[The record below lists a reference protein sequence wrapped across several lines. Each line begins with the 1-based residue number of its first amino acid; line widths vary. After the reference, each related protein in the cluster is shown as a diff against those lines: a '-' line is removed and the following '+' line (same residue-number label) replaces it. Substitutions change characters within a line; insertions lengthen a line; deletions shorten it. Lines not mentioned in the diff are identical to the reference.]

1 MGRLSPWPMLSTT
14 AKILVVDDE
23 PGVLLTTRAI
33 LQEEGYDVEAA
44 GSGQEAVEAIH
55 QRHYDLVL
63 TDLKM
68 PGVNGL
74 DVLAEVR
81 KRSPLT
87 VTVMMTGYGSVG
99 SALDAVQL
107 GAYEYLLKP
116 IEVEDLKQAVRRSL
130 ERKRLS
136 EIDTLYRISWTV
148 TQSQNPATMA
158 AEVSDAVRGV
168 LGLAYACLLTPEEDS
183 WKGNHSP
190 ALGHAL
196 DSLSLRRSLQRG
208 LIVTDQDH
216 DEAAAAWAQD
226 QQVRSY
232 ALVPGIASSH
242 LVCVLCAHNG
252 QELYEFHAS
261 AVRFLQGLASQ
272 TALALENAALIRE
285 LKHNNE
291 ELGDAN
297 RKLQELDKLKS
308 NFLNVATH
316 ELRTPL
322 SVILGYNAM
331 LEESLQDRL
340 DDSERQTLTESI
352 AACKR
357 LIRMVNSMLDISQIE
372 SGKMKMEFAPSDLR
386 RLVNGVAA
394 LFQQEARGRRLH
406 LTVELPTRPLR
417 VELDSERIEQV
428 LINLVG
434 NAMKFTPAGGAIVIR
449 VRQHPELRQ
458 VEISVQDTGVGIA
471 PEDQA
476 RIFDEFSQV
485 RHAHTAGPRDGSG
498 LGLAIARRIVEAHH
512 GQLRVVSTPGEG
524 STFSFSLPLKASN
537 SDDYPLLDKAVP
549 A

>member
-1 MGRLSPWPMLSTT
+1 MVSTT

-23 PGVLLTTRAI
+23 PGVRLTTQAI
-33 LQEEGYDVEAA
+33 LQDEGYGVETA
-44 GSGQEAVEAIH
+44 SGGLEAVEAIR

-68 PGVNGL
+68 PGVDGL
-74 DVLAEVR
+74 GVLAEVR

-99 SALDAVQL
+99 SALDAIKL

-136 EIDTLYRISWTV
+136 EIDNLYRISWTI
-148 TQSQNPATMA
+148 TQSQDSATIA
-158 AEVSDAVRGV
+158 SEISDAVRGV
-168 LGLAYACLLTPEEDS
+168 LGLSYACLLTLENGYGEGS
-183 WKGNHSP
+183 GSGFSRALNSP
-190 ALGHAL
+190 
-196 DSLSLRRSLQRG
+196 SLQQLLQRG
-208 LIVTDQDH
+208 LIITDQDH
-216 DEAAAAWAQD
+216 DEAATAWARES
-226 QQVRSY
+226 QVRSY
-232 ALVPGIASSH
+232 ALVPGLVGTQ

-252 QELYEFHAS
+252 QDSYEFHAS

-272 TALALENAALIRE
+272 TALALQNAALISE
-285 LKHNNE
+285 LKRNNE
-291 ELGDAN
+291 ELAQVN
-297 RKLQELDKLKS
+297 RQLRQLDKLKS
-308 NFLNVATH
+308 NFLSVATH

-331 LEESLQDRL
+331 LQDSLQDRL
-340 DDSERQTLTESI
+340 DESERQTLTESI

-372 SGKMKMEFAPSDLR
+372 SGKMNMEFAPADLR
-386 RLVNGVAA
+386 RLVGGVAA
-394 LFQQEARGRRLH
+394 LFQQEARNRRLD
-406 LTVELPTRPLR
+406 LRVEAPARPLR
-417 VELDSERIEQV
+417 VELDAERIEQV

-434 NAMKFTPAGGAIVIR
+434 NAIKFTPSGGSIVIGIHP
-449 VRQHPELRQ
+449 HPELCQ
-458 VEISVQDTGVGIA
+458 VEISVRDTGVGIA

-476 RIFDEFSQV
+476 RIFDEFAQV
-485 RHAHTAGPRDGSG
+485 RHPQAGGMRDGSG

-512 GQLRVVSTPGEG
+512 AHLRVNSSLGAG
-524 STFSFSLPLKASN
+524 STFSFTLPLKALKT
-537 SDDYPLLDKAVP
+537 DDVAILDKAVP

>member
-1 MGRLSPWPMLSTT
+1 MVATS
-14 AKILVVDDE
+14 AKILIVDDE

-33 LQEEGYDVEAA
+33 LQQEGYDVEAA
-44 GSGQEAVEAIH
+44 GSGQDAVEAIR

-68 PGVNGL
+68 PGVGGL

-87 VTVMMTGYGSVG
+87 VTVMMTGYGSVF
-99 SALDAVQL
+99 SALDAVRL

-136 EIDTLYRISWTV
+136 EIDALYRISWTV
-148 TQSQNPATMA
+148 TQSQDPATMA
-158 AEVSDAVRGV
+158 SEISDAVRGV
-168 LGLAYACLLTPEEDS
+168 LGVDYACLLTPGDGG
-183 WKGNHSP
+183 WKGNGSP
-190 ALGHAL
+190 ALGQAL
-196 DSLSLRRSLQRG
+196 DSLSLRALQRG
-208 LIVTDQDH
+208 LVVTDQEH
-216 DEAAAAWAQD
+216 DEAAAAWAQGH
-226 QQVRSY
+226 QVRSY
-232 ALVPGIASSH
+232 ALVPGIAANR
-242 LVCVLCAHNG
+242 LACVLCAHNG
-252 QELYEFHAS
+252 PEPYEFHAS

-272 TALALENAALIRE
+272 TALALENAALISE
-285 LKHNNE
+285 LKSNNE
-291 ELGDAN
+291 ELAAAN

-308 NFLNVATH
+308 NFLSVATH

-340 DDSERQTLTESI
+340 DENERQTLTESI

-372 SGKMKMEFAPSDLR
+372 SGKMKMDFIAADLR

-394 LFQQEARGRRLH
+394 LFHQEARSRRLH
-406 LTVELPTRPLR
+406 LRVELPARSPR
-417 VELDSERIEQV
+417 IELDAERIEQV

-434 NAMKFTPAGGAIVIR
+434 NALKFTPAGGAIVIR
-449 VRQHPELRQ
+449 VHLHPELRQ
-458 VEISVQDTGVGIA
+458 VEISVQDNGVGIS
-471 PEDQA
+471 PEDQK
-476 RIFDEFSQV
+476 RIFDEFAQV
-485 RHAHTAGPRDGSG
+485 RHAHAGSARDGSG
-498 LGLAIARRIVEAHH
+498 LGLAIAKRIVEAHR
-512 GQLRVVSTPGEG
+512 GQLRVASTPGQG
-524 STFSFSLPLKASN
+524 STFSFTLPLKADH
-537 SDDYPLLDKAVP
+537 SDDYPMLDKAVP

>member
-1 MGRLSPWPMLSTT
+1 MVSTT
-14 AKILVVDDE
+14 AKILIVDDE
-23 PGVLLTTRAI
+23 AGVLLTTRAI
-33 LQEEGYDVEAA
+33 LQQEGYDVEAA
-44 GSGQEAVEAIH
+44 ASGVEAVEAIR

-68 PGVNGL
+68 PGIDGL
-74 DVLAEVR
+74 GVLAEVR

-87 VTVMMTGYGSVG
+87 VTVMMTGYGSVV

-148 TQSQNPATMA
+148 TQSQHPASMA
-158 AEVSDAVRGV
+158 AEISDAVRGV
-168 LGLAYACLLTPEEDS
+168 LGLDYACLLTCQDGQ
-183 WKGNHSP
+183 WQGNGP
-190 ALGHAL
+190 PTLGHAL
-196 DSLSLRRSLQRG
+196 DSSSLRRALQRG

-216 DEAAAAWAQD
+216 EETAAAWAQN
-226 QQVRSY
+226 QQVRSFS
-232 ALVPGIASSH
+232 LVPGIVGSR

-252 QELYEFHAS
+252 QKPYEFHAS

-285 LKHNNE
+285 LTSNNE
-291 ELGDAN
+291 ELGAAN

-308 NFLNVATH
+308 NFLSVATH

-340 DDSERQTLTESI
+340 DESERQTLTESI

-372 SGKMKMEFAPSDLR
+372 SGKMKMEFAIADLR
-386 RLVNGVAA
+386 HLVNGVAA
-394 LFQQEARGRRLH
+394 LFQQEARARRLR
-406 LTVELPTRPLR
+406 LSVEMPARPLR
-417 VELDSERIEQV
+417 VQVDAERIEQV

-434 NAMKFTPAGGAIVIR
+434 NAVKFTSAGGAITIR
-449 VRQHPELRQ
+449 ARHQPERRQ
-458 VEISVQDTGVGIA
+458 VEISVQDSGLGIA
-471 PEDQA
+471 PEDHA
-476 RIFDEFSQV
+476 RIFDEFAQV
-485 RHAHTAGPRDGSG
+485 RNAQADTSREGSG
-498 LGLAIARRIVEAHH
+498 LGLAIAKRIVEAHQ
-512 GQLRVVSTPGEG
+512 GQLRVESTPGKG
-524 STFSFSLPLKASN
+524 STFSFTLPLKASRAT
-537 SDDYPLLDKAVP
+537 DDPLLNKAVP

>member
-1 MGRLSPWPMLSTT
+1 MLSNT

-99 SALDAVQL
+99 SALDSVQL

-168 LGLAYACLLTPEEDS
+168 LGLAYACLLTPAEDS

-190 ALGHAL
+190 ALSHAL

-232 ALVPGIASSH
+232 ALVPGIAASH

-252 QELYEFHAS
+252 REPYEFHAS

-331 LEESLQDRL
+331 LEEGLQDRL
-340 DDSERQTLTESI
+340 DESERQTLTESI

-476 RIFDEFSQV
+476 RIFDEFSQI
-485 RHAHTAGPRDGSG
+485 RHAHTAAPRDGSG
-498 LGLAIARRIVEAHH
+498 LGLAIAKRIVEAHH

-524 STFSFSLPLKASN
+524 STFSFNLPLKASN

>member
-1 MGRLSPWPMLSTT
+1 LPRSTLAMVSTT
-14 AKILVVDDE
+14 AKILIVDDE
-23 PGVLLTTRAI
+23 AGVLLTTCAI
-33 LQEEGYDVEAA
+33 LQQEGYDVEAA
-44 GSGQEAVEAIH
+44 ASGVEAVEAIR

-68 PGVNGL
+68 PGIDGL
-74 DVLAEVR
+74 GVLAEVR

-87 VTVMMTGYGSVG
+87 VTVMMTGYGSVV

-148 TQSQNPATMA
+148 TQSQHPASMA
-158 AEVSDAVRGV
+158 AEISDAVRGV
-168 LGLAYACLLTPEEDS
+168 LGLDYACLLTCQDGQ
-183 WKGNHSP
+183 WQGNGP
-190 ALGHAL
+190 PTLGQAL
-196 DSLSLRRSLQRG
+196 DSSSLRRALQRG

-216 DEAAAAWAQD
+216 EETAAAWAQN
-226 QQVRSY
+226 QQVRSFS
-232 ALVPGIASSH
+232 LVPGIVGSR

-252 QELYEFHAS
+252 QRPYEFHAS

-285 LKHNNE
+285 LTSNNE
-291 ELGDAN
+291 ELGAAN

-308 NFLNVATH
+308 NFLSVATH

-340 DDSERQTLTESI
+340 DESERQTLTESI

-372 SGKMKMEFAPSDLR
+372 SGKMKMEFAIADLR
-386 RLVNGVAA
+386 NLVNGVAA
-394 LFQQEARGRRLH
+394 LFQQEARARRLH
-406 LTVELPTRPLR
+406 LSVELPARPLR
-417 VELDSERIEQV
+417 VQVDAERIEQV

-434 NAMKFTPAGGAIVIR
+434 NAVKFTSAGGAITIR
-449 VRQHPELRQ
+449 ARHQPERRQ
-458 VEISVQDTGVGIA
+458 VEISVQDSGLGIA
-471 PEDQA
+471 PEDHE
-476 RIFDEFSQV
+476 RIFDEFAQV
-485 RHAHTAGPRDGSG
+485 RNAQSDTSRDGSG
-498 LGLAIARRIVEAHH
+498 LGLAIAKRIVEAHH
-512 GQLRVVSTPGEG
+512 GQLRVESTPGKG
-524 STFSFSLPLKASN
+524 STFFFTLPLKAARAT
-537 SDDYPLLDKAVP
+537 DDPILNKAVP

>member
-1 MGRLSPWPMLSTT
+1 MVATT
-14 AKILVVDDE
+14 AKILIVDDE
-23 PGVLLTTRAI
+23 PGVLLTTCAI
-33 LQEEGYDVEAA
+33 LQQEGYEVEAA
-44 GSGQEAVEAIH
+44 GSGQDAVEAIR

-68 PGVNGL
+68 PGVDGL

-87 VTVMMTGYGSVG
+87 VTVMMTGYGSVV
-99 SALDAVQL
+99 SALDAVKL

-148 TQSQNPATMA
+148 TQSQDPAIMA
-158 AEVSDAVRGV
+158 SEISDAVRGV
-168 LGLAYACLLTPEEDS
+168 LGVDYACLLTPGDGS
-183 WKGNHSP
+183 WKGSP
-190 ALGHAL
+190 ALGQAL
-196 DSLSLRRSLQRG
+196 DSLSLRRALQRG
-208 LIVTDQDH
+208 LIVTNQEH
-216 DEAAAAWAQD
+216 DEAATAWAQGH
-226 QQVRSY
+226 QVMSY
-232 ALVPGIASSH
+232 ALVPGIAANR

-252 QELYEFHAS
+252 HEPYEFHAS

-272 TALALENAALIRE
+272 TALALENASLIRE
-285 LKHNNE
+285 LKRNNE
-291 ELGDAN
+291 ELAAVN
-297 RKLQELDKLKS
+297 HKLQELDKLKS
-308 NFLNVATH
+308 NFLSVATH

-340 DDSERQTLTESI
+340 DESERQTLAESI

-372 SGKMKMEFAPSDLR
+372 SGKMQMEFVPSDLR

-394 LFQQEARGRRLH
+394 LFHQEARSRRLH
-406 LTVELPTRPLR
+406 LRVELPARSLR
-417 VELDSERIEQV
+417 VELDAERIEQV

-434 NAMKFTPAGGAIVIR
+434 NALKFTPAGGSIVIR
-449 VRQHPELRQ
+449 GRPHPELRQ
-458 VEISVQDTGVGIA
+458 VEISVQDSGVGIA

-476 RIFDEFSQV
+476 RIFDEFAQV
-485 RHAHTAGPRDGSG
+485 RHAHAGSARDGSG
-498 LGLAIARRIVEAHH
+498 LGLAIAKRIVEAHH
-512 GQLRVVSTPGEG
+512 GELRVTSTPGQG
-524 STFSFSLPLKASN
+524 STFSFTLPLKADH
-537 SDDYPLLDKAVP
+537 SDDYPMFDKAVP

>member
-1 MGRLSPWPMLSTT
+1 MPRSTLAMVSTT
-14 AKILVVDDE
+14 AKILIVDDE
-23 PGVLLTTRAI
+23 AGVLLTTCAI
-33 LQEEGYDVEAA
+33 LQQEGYDVEAA
-44 GSGQEAVEAIH
+44 ASGVEAVEAIR

-68 PGVNGL
+68 PGIDGL
-74 DVLAEVR
+74 GVLAEVR

-87 VTVMMTGYGSVG
+87 VTVMMTGYGSVV

-148 TQSQNPATMA
+148 TQSQHPASMA
-158 AEVSDAVRGV
+158 AEISDAVRGV
-168 LGLAYACLLTPEEDS
+168 LGLDYACLLTCQDGQ
-183 WKGNHSP
+183 WQGNGP
-190 ALGHAL
+190 PTLGQAL
-196 DSLSLRRSLQRG
+196 DSSSLRRALQRG

-216 DEAAAAWAQD
+216 EETAAAWAQN
-226 QQVRSY
+226 QQVRSFS
-232 ALVPGIASSH
+232 LVPGIVGSR

-252 QELYEFHAS
+252 QRPYEFHAS

-285 LKHNNE
+285 LTSNNE
-291 ELGDAN
+291 ELGAAN

-308 NFLNVATH
+308 NFLSVATH

-340 DDSERQTLTESI
+340 DESERQTLTESI

-372 SGKMKMEFAPSDLR
+372 SGKMKMEFAIADLR
-386 RLVNGVAA
+386 NLVNGVAA
-394 LFQQEARGRRLH
+394 LFQQEARARRLH
-406 LTVELPTRPLR
+406 LSVELPARPLR
-417 VELDSERIEQV
+417 VQVDAERIEQV

-434 NAMKFTPAGGAIVIR
+434 NAVKFTSAGGAITIR
-449 VRQHPELRQ
+449 ARHQPERRQ
-458 VEISVQDTGVGIA
+458 VEISVQDSGLGIA
-471 PEDQA
+471 PEDHE
-476 RIFDEFSQV
+476 RIFDEFAQV
-485 RHAHTAGPRDGSG
+485 RNAQSDTSRDGSG
-498 LGLAIARRIVEAHH
+498 LGLAIAKRIVEAHH
-512 GQLRVVSTPGEG
+512 GQLRVESTPGKG
-524 STFSFSLPLKASN
+524 STFFFTLPLKAARAT
-537 SDDYPLLDKAVP
+537 DDPILNKAVP

>member
-1 MGRLSPWPMLSTT
+1 MVSTT

-23 PGVLLTTRAI
+23 PGVLLTTQAI
-33 LQEEGYDVEAA
+33 LQQEGYAVETAA
-44 GSGQEAVEAIH
+44 TGQKAVEAIR

-68 PGVNGL
+68 PGVDGL
-74 DVLAEVR
+74 GVLAEVR

-99 SALDAVQL
+99 SALDAVKL

-130 ERKRLS
+130 ERRRLS
-136 EIDTLYRISWTV
+136 EIDALYRINWAI
-148 TQSQNPATMA
+148 TQSPEPATMA
-158 AEVSDAVRGV
+158 AEISDAVRGV
-168 LGLAYACLLTPEEDS
+168 LGLDYACLLTREDGQ
-183 WKGNHSP
+183 WKGNGSP

-196 DSLSLRRSLQRG
+196 DSASLRAALQRG

-216 DEAAAAWAQD
+216 EESAAAWSQK
-226 QQVRSY
+226 QGVCSY
-232 ALVPGIASSH
+232 ALVPGTSGSH

-252 QELYEFHAS
+252 QKPYEFHAS

-272 TALALENAALIRE
+272 TALALENAALISE
-285 LKHNNE
+285 LKRNNE
-291 ELGDAN
+291 ELGAVN

-308 NFLNVATH
+308 NFLSVATH

-340 DDSERQTLTESI
+340 DESERQTLTESI

-372 SGKMKMEFAPSDLR
+372 SGKMTMEFAPTDLR

-394 LFQQEARGRRLH
+394 LFQQEARSRNLH
-406 LTVELPTRPLR
+406 LHVEVPARPPR
-417 VELDSERIEQV
+417 VELDPERIEQV

-434 NAMKFTPAGGAIVIR
+434 NAIKFTPAGSIT
-449 VRQHPELRQ
+449 LRARHHAEAGQ
-458 VEISVQDTGVGIA
+458 VEISVQDSGIGIA

-476 RIFDEFSQV
+476 RIFDEFAQV
-485 RHAHTAGPRDGSG
+485 RNANVARAQDGSG
-498 LGLAIARRIVEAHH
+498 LGLAIAKHIVEAHH
-512 GQLRVVSTPGEG
+512 GQLRVTSTPGQG
-524 STFSFSLPLKASN
+524 STFSFTLPVRAGSYGVLN
-537 SDDYPLLDKAVP
+537 KAVP

>member
-1 MGRLSPWPMLSTT
+1 MVSTT
-14 AKILVVDDE
+14 AKILIVDDE
-23 PGVLLTTRAI
+23 AGVLLTTCAI
-33 LQEEGYDVEAA
+33 LQQEGYDVEAA
-44 GSGQEAVEAIH
+44 ASGVEAVEAIR

-68 PGVNGL
+68 PGIDGL
-74 DVLAEVR
+74 GVLAEVR
-81 KRSPLT
+81 KCSPLT
-87 VTVMMTGYGSVG
+87 VTVMMTGYGSVV

-148 TQSQNPATMA
+148 TQSQHPASMA
-158 AEVSDAVRGV
+158 AEISDAVRGV
-168 LGLAYACLLTPEEDS
+168 LGLDYACLLTWRDGQWQGEPT
-183 WKGNHSP
+183 
-190 ALGHAL
+190 LGQAL
-196 DSLSLRRSLQRG
+196 DSLSLRRALQRG

-216 DEAAAAWAQD
+216 EETAAAWAQS
-226 QQVRSY
+226 QQIRSFS
-232 ALVPGIASSH
+232 LVPGIVGSR
-242 LVCVLCAHNG
+242 LVCVLCSHNG
-252 QELYEFHAS
+252 QKPYEFHAS

-285 LKHNNE
+285 LTSNNE
-291 ELGDAN
+291 ELGAAN

-308 NFLNVATH
+308 NFLSVATH

-340 DDSERQTLTESI
+340 DESERQTLTESI

-372 SGKMKMEFAPSDLR
+372 SGKMKMEFAASDLR
-386 RLVNGVAA
+386 RLVNGVVA
-394 LFQQEARGRRLH
+394 LFQQEARARHLRLN
-406 LTVELPTRPLR
+406 LELPARPLR
-417 VELDSERIEQV
+417 VPMDAERIEQV
-428 LINLVG
+428 LINLLG
-434 NAMKFTPAGGAIVIR
+434 NAMKFTPAEGAITIR
-449 VRQHPELRQ
+449 AHYQSELRQ
-458 VEISVQDTGVGIA
+458 VEISVQDSGVGIA

-476 RIFDEFSQV
+476 RIFDEFAQV
-485 RHAHTAGPRDGSG
+485 RNAQADTSRNGSG
-498 LGLAIARRIVEAHH
+498 LGLAIAKRIVEAHH
-512 GQLRVVSTPGEG
+512 GQLRVESTPGKG
-524 STFSFSLPLKASN
+524 STFFFTLPFKAAKAS
-537 SDDYPLLDKAVP
+537 DDPLLNKAVP

>member
-1 MGRLSPWPMLSTT
+1 MVSTT
-14 AKILVVDDE
+14 AKILIVDDE
-23 PGVLLTTRAI
+23 AGVLLTTCAI
-33 LQEEGYDVEAA
+33 LQQEGYDVEAA
-44 GSGQEAVEAIH
+44 ASGVEAVEAIR

-68 PGVNGL
+68 PGIDGL
-74 DVLAEVR
+74 GVLAEVR
-81 KRSPLT
+81 KCSPLT
-87 VTVMMTGYGSVG
+87 VTVMMTGYGSVV

-148 TQSQNPATMA
+148 TQSQHPASMA
-158 AEVSDAVRGV
+158 AEISDAVRGV
-168 LGLAYACLLTPEEDS
+168 LGLDYACLLTWRDGQWQGEPT
-183 WKGNHSP
+183 
-190 ALGHAL
+190 LGQAL
-196 DSLSLRRSLQRG
+196 DSLSLRRALQRG

-216 DEAAAAWAQD
+216 EETAAAWAQS
-226 QQVRSY
+226 QQIRSFS
-232 ALVPGIASSH
+232 LVPGIVGSR
-242 LVCVLCAHNG
+242 LVCVLCSHNG
-252 QELYEFHAS
+252 QKPYEFHAS

-285 LKHNNE
+285 LTSNNE
-291 ELGDAN
+291 ELGAAN

-308 NFLNVATH
+308 NFLSVATH

-340 DDSERQTLTESI
+340 DESERQTLTESI

-372 SGKMKMEFAPSDLR
+372 SGKMKMEFAASDLR
-386 RLVNGVAA
+386 RLVNGVVA
-394 LFQQEARGRRLH
+394 LFQQEARARHLRLN
-406 LTVELPTRPLR
+406 LELPARPLR
-417 VELDSERIEQV
+417 VPMDAERIEQV
-428 LINLVG
+428 LINLLG
-434 NAMKFTPAGGAIVIR
+434 NAMKFTPAEGAITIR
-449 VRQHPELRQ
+449 AHYQSELRQ
-458 VEISVQDTGVGIA
+458 VEISVQDSGVGIA

-476 RIFDEFSQV
+476 RIFDEFAQV
-485 RHAHTAGPRDGSG
+485 RNAQADTSRNGSG
-498 LGLAIARRIVEAHH
+498 LGLAIAKRIVEAHH
-512 GQLRVVSTPGEG
+512 GQLRVESTPGKG
-524 STFSFSLPLKASN
+524 STFSFTLPFKAAKAS
-537 SDDYPLLDKAVP
+537 DDPLLNKAVP

>member
-1 MGRLSPWPMLSTT
+1 MVPTA
-14 AKILVVDDE
+14 AKILIADDE

-33 LQEEGYDVEAA
+33 LQLEGYDVESAA
-44 GSGQEAVEAIH
+44 NGQEAVEAIR

-68 PGVNGL
+68 PGVDGL

-87 VTVMMTGYGSVG
+87 VTVMMTGYGSVA
-99 SALDAVQL
+99 SALEAVQL

-148 TQSQNPATMA
+148 TQSQDAATMA
-158 AEVSDAVRGV
+158 AEISDAVRGV
-168 LGLAYACLLTPEEDS
+168 LGLDYACLLTPREGA
-183 WKGNHSP
+183 WKGNGSP
-190 ALGHAL
+190 VLSEALN
-196 DSLSLRRSLQRG
+196 SLSLRRSLQRG

-216 DEAAAAWAQD
+216 DEAAAAWAQ
-226 QQVRSY
+226 QQRVRSY
-232 ALVPGIASSH
+232 ALVPGLAGSH
-242 LVCVLCAHNG
+242 VVCVLCAHNG
-252 QELYEFHAS
+252 QEPYEFHAS

-272 TALALENAALIRE
+272 TALSLENAALIGE
-285 LKHNNE
+285 LKRNNE
-291 ELGDAN
+291 ELAAAN
-297 RKLQELDKLKS
+297 RKLQQLDKLKS
-308 NFLNVATH
+308 NFLSVATH

-340 DDSERQTLTESI
+340 DESERQTLTESI

-357 LIRMVNSMLDISQIE
+357 LIRMVNSMLDINQIE
-372 SGKMKMEFAPSDLR
+372 SGKMKLEVVPTDLR
-386 RLVNGVAA
+386 RLLNGVAA
-394 LFQQEARGRRLH
+394 LFQQEARSRQLQ
-406 LTVELPTRPLR
+406 LTLELPARPLR
-417 VELDSERIEQV
+417 AELDAERIEQV

-434 NAMKFTPAGGAIVIR
+434 NAMKFTPAGGAIAIR
-449 VRQHPELRQ
+449 LRQQPELRQ
-458 VEISVQDTGVGIA
+458 AEISVQDNGIGIA
-471 PEDQA
+471 AEDQG
-476 RIFDEFSQV
+476 RIFDEFAQV
-485 RHAHTAGPRDGSG
+485 RHAHTVRDGSG

-512 GQLRVVSTPGEG
+512 GQLRVTSTPGEG
-524 STFSFSLPLKASN
+524 STFSFTLPLKAHN
-537 SDDYPLLDKAVP
+537 VDEYPVLNKAVP

>member
-1 MGRLSPWPMLSTT
+1 MVATT
-14 AKILVVDDE
+14 AKILIVDDE

-33 LQEEGYDVEAA
+33 LQQEGYDVEAA
-44 GSGQEAVEAIH
+44 GSGQDAVEAIR

-68 PGVNGL
+68 PGVGGL

-87 VTVMMTGYGSVG
+87 VTVMMTGYGSVF
-99 SALDAVQL
+99 SALDAVRL

-148 TQSQNPATMA
+148 TQSQDPATMA
-158 AEVSDAVRGV
+158 SEISDAVRGV
-168 LGLAYACLLTPEEDS
+168 LGVDDACLLTPGDGS
-183 WKGNHSP
+183 WKGNGSP
-190 ALGHAL
+190 ALGRAL
-196 DSLSLRRSLQRG
+196 DSLPLRRAMQRG
-208 LIVTDQDH
+208 LIVTDQEH

-226 QQVRSY
+226 HQVRSF
-232 ALVPGIASSH
+232 ALVPGIAANR

-252 QELYEFHAS
+252 REPYEFHAS

-272 TALALENAALIRE
+272 TALALENTALIRE
-285 LKHNNE
+285 LKSNNE
-291 ELGDAN
+291 ELAAAN

-308 NFLNVATH
+308 NFLSVATH

-340 DDSERQTLTESI
+340 DESERQTLTESI

-372 SGKMKMEFAPSDLR
+372 SGKMQMEFVPSDLR

-394 LFQQEARGRRLH
+394 LFHQEARSRRLH
-406 LTVELPTRPLR
+406 LRVELPARSPR
-417 VELDSERIEQV
+417 IELDAERIEQV

-434 NAMKFTPAGGAIVIR
+434 NALKFTPAGGSIVIR
-449 VRQHPELRQ
+449 VRPHPELRQ
-458 VEISVQDTGVGIA
+458 VEISVQDSGVGIA

-476 RIFDEFSQV
+476 RIFDEFAQV
-485 RHAHTAGPRDGSG
+485 RHAHAGNARDGSG
-498 LGLAIARRIVEAHH
+498 LGLAIAKRIVEAHH
-512 GQLRVVSTPGEG
+512 GQLRVASTPGQG
-524 STFSFSLPLKASN
+524 STFSFTLPLKADH
-537 SDDYPLLDKAVP
+537 SDDYPVLDKAVP

>member
-1 MGRLSPWPMLSTT
+1 MVSTA
-14 AKILVVDDE
+14 AKILIVDDE
-23 PGVLLTTRAI
+23 PGVLLTSRAI
-33 LQEEGYDVEAA
+33 LQQEGYDVESAA
-44 GSGQEAVEAIH
+44 NGSEAVEAIR

-68 PGVNGL
+68 PGIDGL
-74 DVLAEVR
+74 GVLAEVR

-136 EIDTLYRISWTV
+136 EIDSLYRISWTV
-148 TQSQNPATMA
+148 TQSQDPATMA

-168 LGLAYACLLTPEEDS
+168 LGLHYACLLTCEDGH
-183 WKGNHSP
+183 WRGNGSP
-190 ALGHAL
+190 ALSQAL
-196 DSLSLRRSLQRG
+196 DSLSLRRALRRG

-216 DEAAAAWAQD
+216 EEAAAAWARD
-226 QQVRSY
+226 HQVRSFG
-232 ALVPGIASSH
+232 LVPGIVGSQ

-252 QELYEFHAS
+252 QKPYEFHAS
-261 AVRFLQGLASQ
+261 AVRFLQGLVSQ
-272 TALALENAALIRE
+272 TALALQNAALIRE
-285 LKHNNE
+285 LKGNNE
-291 ELGDAN
+291 ELAAAN

-308 NFLNVATH
+308 NFLSVATH

-340 DDSERQTLTESI
+340 DESERQTLTESI

-372 SGKMKMEFAPSDLR
+372 SGKMKMDVAAADLR

-394 LFQQEARGRRLH
+394 LFQQEARARHLRLS
-406 LTVELPTRPLR
+406 VELPARPLR
-417 VELDSERIEQV
+417 VPVDAERIEQV

-434 NAMKFTPAGGAIVIR
+434 NATKFTRAGGAITIR
-449 VRQHPELRQ
+449 ARYDSDLRQ

-471 PEDQA
+471 PEDQT
-476 RIFDEFSQV
+476 RIFDEFAQARNV
-485 RHAHTAGPRDGSG
+485 HADVSRGGSG
-498 LGLAIARRIVEAHH
+498 LGLAIAKRIVEAHH
-512 GQLRVVSTPGEG
+512 GQLRVESTPGQG
-524 STFSFSLPLKASN
+524 STFSFTLPLKSAN
-537 SDDYPLLDKAVP
+537 ADAPLLDKAVP

>member
-1 MGRLSPWPMLSTT
+1 MVSTT
-14 AKILVVDDE
+14 AKILIVDDE
-23 PGVLLTTRAI
+23 AGVLLTTRAI
-33 LQEEGYDVEAA
+33 LQQEGYDVEAA
-44 GSGQEAVEAIH
+44 ASGVEAVEAIR

-68 PGVNGL
+68 PGIDGL
-74 DVLAEVR
+74 GVLAEVR

-87 VTVMMTGYGSVG
+87 VTVMMTGYGSVV

-148 TQSQNPATMA
+148 TQSQHPASMA
-158 AEVSDAVRGV
+158 AEISDAVRGV
-168 LGLAYACLLTPEEDS
+168 LGLDYACLLTWRDGQWQGEPT
-183 WKGNHSP
+183 
-190 ALGHAL
+190 LGQAL
-196 DSLSLRRSLQRG
+196 DSLSLRRALQRG

-216 DEAAAAWAQD
+216 EETAAAWAQS
-226 QQVRSY
+226 QQIRSFS
-232 ALVPGIASSH
+232 LVPGIVGSR
-242 LVCVLCAHNG
+242 LVCVLCSHNG
-252 QELYEFHAS
+252 QKPYEFHAS

-285 LKHNNE
+285 LTSNNE
-291 ELGDAN
+291 ELGAAN

-308 NFLNVATH
+308 NFLSVATH

-340 DDSERQTLTESI
+340 DESERQTLTESI

-372 SGKMKMEFAPSDLR
+372 SGKMKMEFAASDLR
-386 RLVNGVAA
+386 RLVNGVVA
-394 LFQQEARGRRLH
+394 LFQQEARARH
-406 LTVELPTRPLR
+406 LLLNLELPARPLR
-417 VELDSERIEQV
+417 VPMDAERIEQV
-428 LINLVG
+428 LINLLG
-434 NAMKFTPAGGAIVIR
+434 NAMKFTPAEGAITIR
-449 VRQHPELRQ
+449 AHYQSELRQ
-458 VEISVQDTGVGIA
+458 VEISVQDSGVGIA

-476 RIFDEFSQV
+476 RIFDEFAQV
-485 RHAHTAGPRDGSG
+485 RNAQADTSRNGSG
-498 LGLAIARRIVEAHH
+498 LGLAIAKRIVEAHH
-512 GQLRVVSTPGEG
+512 GQLRVESTPGKG
-524 STFSFSLPLKASN
+524 STFSFTLPFKAAKAS
-537 SDDYPLLDKAVP
+537 DDPLLNKAVP

>member
-1 MGRLSPWPMLSTT
+1 MVATT
-14 AKILVVDDE
+14 AKILIVDDE

-33 LQEEGYDVEAA
+33 LQQEGYDVEAA
-44 GSGQEAVEAIH
+44 GSGQDAVEAIR

-68 PGVNGL
+68 PGVDGL

-87 VTVMMTGYGSVG
+87 VTVMMTGYGSVV
-99 SALDAVQL
+99 SALDAVKL

-148 TQSQNPATMA
+148 TQSQDPATMA
-158 AEVSDAVRGV
+158 SEISDAVRGV
-168 LGLAYACLLTPEEDS
+168 LGVHYACLLTPGDGN
-183 WKGNHSP
+183 WKGNGSP
-190 ALGHAL
+190 ALGQAL
-196 DSLSLRRSLQRG
+196 DSLSLRRALQRG
-208 LIVTDQDH
+208 LIVTDQEH
-216 DEAAAAWAQD
+216 DEAATAWAQD
-226 QQVRSY
+226 HQVRSY
-232 ALVPGIASSH
+232 ALVPGIAANRV
-242 LVCVLCAHNG
+242 VCVLCAHNG
-252 QELYEFHAS
+252 SEPYEFHAS

-272 TALALENAALIRE
+272 TALALENASLIRE
-285 LKHNNE
+285 LKSNNE
-291 ELGDAN
+291 ELAAAN
-297 RKLQELDKLKS
+297 HKLQELDKLKS
-308 NFLNVATH
+308 NFLSVATH

-340 DDSERQTLTESI
+340 DESERQTLAESI

-372 SGKMKMEFAPSDLR
+372 SGKMQMEFVPSDLR

-394 LFQQEARGRRLH
+394 LFHQEARSRRLH
-406 LTVELPTRPLR
+406 LRVELPARSLR
-417 VELDSERIEQV
+417 VELDAERIEQV

-434 NAMKFTPAGGAIVIR
+434 NALKFTPAGGSIVIR
-449 VRQHPELRQ
+449 VRPHPELRQ
-458 VEISVQDTGVGIA
+458 VEISVQDSGVGIA

-476 RIFDEFSQV
+476 RIFDEFAQV
-485 RHAHTAGPRDGSG
+485 RHAHAGSARDGSG
-498 LGLAIARRIVEAHH
+498 LGLAIAKRIVEAHH
-512 GQLRVVSTPGEG
+512 GELRVTSTPGQG
-524 STFSFSLPLKASN
+524 STFSFTLPLKADH
-537 SDDYPLLDKAVP
+537 SDDYPMFDKAVP

>member
-1 MGRLSPWPMLSTT
+1 MVATT
-14 AKILVVDDE
+14 AKILIVDDE

-33 LQEEGYDVEAA
+33 LQQEGYDVEAA
-44 GSGQEAVEAIH
+44 GSGQEAVEAIR

-68 PGVNGL
+68 PGVGGL

-87 VTVMMTGYGSVG
+87 VTVMMTGYGSVF
-99 SALDAVQL
+99 SALDAVKL

-148 TQSQNPATMA
+148 TQSQDPATMA
-158 AEVSDAVRGV
+158 SEISDAVRGV
-168 LGLAYACLLTPEEDS
+168 LGVDYACLLTPGDGS
-183 WKGNHSP
+183 WKGNSSP
-190 ALGHAL
+190 ALGQAL
-196 DSLSLRRSLQRG
+196 DSQSLRRALQRG
-208 LIVTDQDH
+208 LIVTDQEH
-216 DEAAAAWAQD
+216 DEAATAWAQD
-226 QQVRSY
+226 HQVRSF
-232 ALVPGIASSH
+232 ALVPGIAANR

-252 QELYEFHAS
+252 HEPYDFHAS

-272 TALALENAALIRE
+272 TALALENTALISE
-285 LKHNNE
+285 LKSNNE
-291 ELGDAN
+291 ELAAAN

-308 NFLNVATH
+308 NFLSVATH

-340 DDSERQTLTESI
+340 DESERQTLTESI

-372 SGKMKMEFAPSDLR
+372 SGKMKMEFVSSDLR

-394 LFQQEARGRRLH
+394 LFHQEARSRRLH
-406 LTVELPTRPLR
+406 LRVELPSRSPR
-417 VELDSERIEQV
+417 IELDAERIEQV

-434 NAMKFTPAGGAIVIR
+434 NALKFTPAGGSIVIR
-449 VRQHPELRQ
+449 VRLHPELRQ
-458 VEISVQDTGVGIA
+458 VEISVQDNGVGIA
-471 PEDQA
+471 PEDQS
-476 RIFDEFSQV
+476 RIFDEFAQV
-485 RHAHTAGPRDGSG
+485 RHAHAGNARDGSG
-498 LGLAIARRIVEAHH
+498 LGLAIAKRIVEAHH
-512 GQLRVVSTPGEG
+512 GQLRVASTPGQG
-524 STFSFSLPLKASN
+524 STFSFTLPMRADH
-537 SDDYPLLDKAVP
+537 SDDYPMLDKAVP